1 MHAAAYTPWRFC
13 LEELSSDA
21 VSSPPGDVTRLLLA
35 WSDGDRDALEGLI
48 PVVYAELRRIAERY
62 FRHER
67 PDQTL
72 QATALVHEA
81 YFKLIDQ
88 DHARWQNRAQFFGVA
103 AQLMRRILVDHART
117 RGALKRGGGVSP
129 ATLVDAAGASPP
141 RGVDVIA
148 LDEALTRLTKLYPDQ
163 GRLVELRYFG
173 GLTIEETGEAM
184 GISPATV
191 KRQWMVARAWL
202 LRDLKGEAK
211 L

>member
-1 MHAAAYTPWRFC
+1 
-13 LEELSSDA
+13 
-21 VSSPPGDVTRLLLA
+21 VSSPPGDVTRLLVA
-35 WSDGDRDALEGLI
+35 WSKGDRDALEDLI
-48 PVVYAELRRIAERY
+48 PVVYAELRRIAARH

-67 PDQTL
+67 PGHTL
-72 QATALVHEA
+72 QPTVLVHEA
-81 YFKLIDQ
+81 YLKMVDQ

-117 RGALKRGGGVSP
+117 HAAAKRGGGMTP
-129 ATLVDAAGASPP
+129 ITLVDVADASPP

-148 LDEALTRLTKLYPDQ
+148 LDEALTRLTGLYPEQ

-184 GISPATV
+184 GTSPATV
-191 KRQWMVARAWL
+191 KRQWTVARAWL
-202 LRDLKGEAK
+202 LRDLKGEAT

>member
-1 MHAAAYTPWRFC
+1 M
-13 LEELSSDA
+13 
-21 VSSPPGDVTRLLLA
+21 SSPPGDVTRLLVA
-35 WSDGDRDALEGLI
+35 WSKGDRDALEDLI
-48 PVVYAELRRIAERY
+48 PVVYGELRRIAARY

-67 PDQTL
+67 PGHTL
-72 QATALVHEA
+72 QPTVLVHEA
-81 YFKLIDQ
+81 YLKLVDQ

-117 RGALKRGGGVSP
+117 HAAAKRGGGMTP
-129 ATLVDAAGASPP
+129 ITLVDVADASPP

-148 LDEALTRLTKLYPDQ
+148 LDEALTRLTGLYPEQ

-184 GISPATV
+184 DTSPATV
-191 KRQWMVARAWL
+191 KRQWTVARAWL

>member
-1 MHAAAYTPWRFC
+1 M
-13 LEELSSDA
+13 
-21 VSSPPGDVTRLLLA
+21 SSPPGDVTRLLVA
-35 WSDGDRDALEGLI
+35 WSKGDRDALEDLI
-48 PVVYAELRRIAERY
+48 PVVYAELRRIAARH

-67 PDQTL
+67 PGHTL
-72 QATALVHEA
+72 QPTVLVHEA
-81 YFKLIDQ
+81 YLKMVDQ

-117 RGALKRGGGVSP
+117 HAAAKRGGGMTP
-129 ATLVDAAGASPP
+129 ITLVDVADASPP

-148 LDEALTRLTKLYPDQ
+148 LDEALTRLTGLYPEQ

-184 GISPATV
+184 GTSPATV
-191 KRQWMVARAWL
+191 KRQWTVARAWL
-202 LRDLKGEAK
+202 LRDLKGEAT

>member
-1 MHAAAYTPWRFC
+1 
-13 LEELSSDA
+13 
-21 VSSPPGDVTRLLLA
+21 VA
-35 WSDGDRDALEGLI
+35 WSKGDRDALEDLI
-48 PVVYAELRRIAERY
+48 PVVYGELRRIAARY

-67 PDQTL
+67 PGHTL
-72 QATALVHEA
+72 QPTVLVHEA
-81 YFKLIDQ
+81 YLKLVDQ

-117 RGALKRGGGVSP
+117 HRAAKRGGGMTPV
-129 ATLVDAAGASPP
+129 TLVDVAFASPP

-148 LDEALTRLTKLYPDQ
+148 LDESLTRLTSLYPEQ

-184 GISPATV
+184 DTSPATV
-191 KRQWMVARAWL
+191 KRQWTVARAWL